1 MYSPKDAFMKRE
13 ESKRNKGNLLEKDM
27 VLCNGCSLAN
37 RDIFSCE
44 KNGFCVCNE
53 KKKMKK

>member
-1 MYSPKDAFMKRE
+1 MYSPRDARMKRE
-13 ESKRNKGNLLEKDM
+13 ESKRNKGNLLEKAM
-27 VLCNGCSLAN
+27 VLSNGCSLRN
-37 RDIFSCE
+37 RGK